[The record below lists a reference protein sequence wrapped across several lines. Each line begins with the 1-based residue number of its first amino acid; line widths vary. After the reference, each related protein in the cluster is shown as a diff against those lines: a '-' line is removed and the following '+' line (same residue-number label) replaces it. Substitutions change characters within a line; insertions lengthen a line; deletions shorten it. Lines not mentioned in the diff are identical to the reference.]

1 MVALAVLL
9 AAAVL
14 VSGTVPLHKSQL
26 EAWFHQKVKPCTER
40 KGTIDHAL
48 LIAELNK
55 RVIKV
60 MKDGSGDCKTISDAI
75 KMIPAGNT
83 KRVIVHIGPG
93 VYNEQVRIEKTKPFV
108 TLFGLPSSMPNLTY
122 SGGATVVVESEYFV
136 ASNIIFSNIPLES
149 SGNKI
154 DWKRNDI
161 KSKGE
166 DASSQAQKNSSPKSS
181 GNKID
186 WERNDLKS
194 KGEDASWHAQKNSSS
209 KPSEK
214 KSKGAHAQTQAQTQT
229 QKHTQTQ
236 TQTQTQIQKQTQTH
250 TQTQTQ
256 TQAQAQT
263 QTQALKISGDKAAFY
278 SCKFMGIKDTLHDE
292 QGRHFFKDCT
302 IQGALDF
309 IYGSAKSLY
318 LNSKVH
324 VLADNGLTSIVAPDR
339 SSKSKDTGFVFVH
352 CDVTGTNS
360 KTYLGRAWSKHPQ
373 AIYAYSS
380 IGVINPAGW
389 FKKLHPHQGA
399 GTNTEFLEYMNQ
411 GPGAKTSKSDKFSK
425 TLSASEAQSF
435 ISLAYIQAS
444 TWLLPAP

>member
-40 KGTIDHAL
+40 KGIIDHAL

-122 SGGATVVVESEYFV
+122 TGGATVVVESEYFV
-136 ASNIIFSNIPLES
+136 ASNIIFSNLSPKP
-149 SGNKI
+149 SGNNI
-154 DWKRNDI
+154 DWKRNDL
-161 KSKGE
+161 
-166 DASSQAQKNSSPKSS
+166 P
-181 GNKID
+181 
-186 WERNDLKS
+186 
-194 KGEDASWHAQKNSSS
+194 
-209 KPSEK
+209 
-214 KSKGAHAQTQAQTQT
+214 SKGAHASSQTQT
-229 QKHTQTQ
+229 RRR
-236 TQTQTQIQKQTQTH
+236 
-250 TQTQTQ
+250 
-256 TQAQAQT
+256 AQT
-263 QTQALKISGDKAAFY
+263 QTQAMKISGDKAAFY
-278 SCKFMGIKDTLHDE
+278 SCKFTGIKDTLNDE

-360 KTYLGRAWSKHPQ
+360 KTYLGRAWTTHPQ

-389 FKKLHPHQGA
+389 FNNLHPHQGA

-411 GPGAKTSKSDKFSK
+411 GPGAKTSKRDKFSK

-435 ISLAYIQAS
+435 ISLSYIQAS